1 MGSIISHLPSV
12 DKPTGSAIIASTA
25 GGLYYF
31 ADKMSESSMK
41 VLHLGSF
48 SIWFGTQF
56 WVTFVAGIAVLI
68 GLD

>member
-1 MGSIISHLPSV
+1 MGSIISHLPSI

-25 GGLYYF
+25 GGIYFF
-31 ADKMSESSMK
+31 ADKMSESGMK

-56 WVTFVAGIAVLI
+56 WVTFVAGKVTILI
-68 GLD
+68 G